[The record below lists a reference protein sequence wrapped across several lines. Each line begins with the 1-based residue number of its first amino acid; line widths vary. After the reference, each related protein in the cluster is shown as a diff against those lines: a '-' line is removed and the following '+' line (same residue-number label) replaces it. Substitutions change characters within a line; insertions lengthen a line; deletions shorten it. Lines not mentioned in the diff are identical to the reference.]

1 MSGQTKCGL
10 AGANGIAAA
19 IAGIGIAVVA
29 IDVIEVGWHV
39 FIDGLTIIGAVA
51 LAWFVIKLRI
61 WWLTLKARLTGQ
73 GVPYVVQLKQATRAE
88 RQQVPS
94 YEQPI
99 MQPRQQALPPA
110 QVHHHHGDSLVLPG
124 VTDDGL
130 ERILNRRQ

>member
-39 FIDGLTIIGAVA
+39 FIDGLTILGAVA

-61 WWLTLKARLTGQ
+61 WWLIFRARLSGQ
-73 GVPYVVQLKQATRAE
+73 VPYVVQLKQQTRAQ
-88 RQQVPS
+88 RQQ
-94 YEQPI
+94 QPV
-99 MQPRQQALPPA
+99 MPPPQQAIPQGSVTHNYGHTLA
-110 QVHHHHGDSLVLPG
+110 LPG
-124 VTDDGL
+124 DWSPEQIRAFRG
-130 ERILNRRQ
+130 EQ